1 MCDVVIVLVF
11 KDLNKSLDTLFSR
24 EIGDKKFL
32 FRITQMAG
40 WVYTPRS
47 LWFYYL
53 FSFHSLALGVSIF
66 KVFIS
71 VLHMLN
77 KIIMS
82 DFRVQVLFTTFVQI
96 HHEGAEWEDS
106 ITISK
111 ENFLIPVLPLSS
123 TMLQTSILHLSLY
136 FQRPP
141 LFHQMTCVRSTIV
154 AGCIAFL

>member
-1 MCDVVIVLVF
+1 MKCSLTLPGREKQNAIGWILCIISATVSSFVAVTLGSSPCLNSLAILLLLEFSVF
-11 KDLNKSLDTLFSR
+11 KVLTF
-24 EIGDKKFL
+24 
-32 FRITQMAG
+32 
-40 WVYTPRS
+40 
-47 LWFYYL
+47 
-53 FSFHSLALGVSIF
+53 
-66 KVFIS
+66 

-77 KIIMS
+77 KIILS

-123 TMLQTSILHLSLY
+123 FLLWTSILHLYLY

-141 LFHQMTCVRSTIV
+141 LFHQITCMRSTIV
-154 AGCIAFL
+154 AGVYSFSVT